1 MGELPDLLGIDFKTE
16 VAGSMILGFRKLAYA
31 LQFGLKKKILIEL
44 FCMGLVKNANHFTVC
59 FDELL
64 DHISN
69 FYQLDAPILCYN
81 EIVYCVERA
90 HHESFFMGHGNAESG
105 LEKLKET

>member
-1 MGELPDLLGIDFKTE
+1 MQII
-16 VAGSMILGFRKLAYA
+16 S
-31 LQFGLKKKILIEL
+31 L
-44 FCMGLVKNANHFTVC
+44 FVLTNCSITFQ
-59 FDELL
+59 
-64 DHISN
+64 I